1 MSEIKIP
8 QHVAARIERRWAE
21 KIERELASRCSMQTM
36 DIVHDRKA
44 RAVPVIRRR
53 SIAARH

>member
-1 MSEIKIP
+1 MIEIKIP

-21 KIERELASRCSMQTM
+21 KIERDLASRRSGQTR
-36 DIVHDRKA
+36 DIVHDRKG
-44 RAVPVIRRR
+44 RDVPVIRRR